1 MITQVI
7 ILILNYFLLLLSI
20 VLKSIL
26 LLFEIFKHLLLGL
39 SPTLRLVLHIL
50 FQVFLELLRLGEV
63 LGSTTDA
70 ILLFNL

>member
-26 LLFEIFKHLLLGL
+26 LLLEIFKHLLLGL